1 MRSGMPA
8 LVLAFLVTVA
18 PHAGAAV
25 FLVDST
31 ADEVDANPG
40 NGICATLAG
49 ACTLRA
55 AVQEANALAG
65 SDTIVLPAGTFL
77 LTRAGAGEEFAMTG
91 DLDVTDDLTIEGA
104 GAGLTTIDGNG
115 IDRVLHVRFSEG
127 KHPDLT
133 LRDVKISGGQ
143 VTDVPGAGLYFAS
156 SGIALLERTEF
167 TDNHVLGTASSA
179 VGGGISHNAGG
190 ALTVRASRLAGNSA
204 DRGGALFSN
213 SFLVV
218 EDSTI
223 ADNDAR
229 AGSALV
235 SFGSAILRRSV
246 VSGNEATGNYT
257 ISASTANLSIED
269 ATLSSNIDPAATVT
283 VSEAMLTLRNV
294 TVANNDS
301 FSAVDGFVDGTV
313 QIINSIVYNPMTVQ
327 ECMASAGGQVASLG
341 YTLDRDGTCA
351 TGAVGDLPSTDPLL
365 GPLADNGGPTDTHLL
380 LAGSPAIDAGDNFSC
395 TLQDQRGVA
404 RPQDGDGDG
413 MAHCDLGAVEVP
425 EPGGAALGL
434 AAMAAVAACA
444 RRRGRRVRGA

>member
-1 MRSGMPA
+1 MRHRTASI
-8 LVLAFLVTVA
+8 VLGFLMA
-18 PHAGAAV
+18 AGSPAGAAI

-31 ADEVDANPG
+31 ADEVDATPG
-40 NGICATLAG
+40 NGSCATLAG
-49 ACTLRA
+49 TCTLRA

-65 SDTIVLPAGTFL
+65 PDTIVLPAGVFV
-77 LTRAGAGEEFAMTG
+77 LTRAGDEEDFAETG
-91 DLDVTDDLTIEGA
+91 DLDVRDDLTIEGA

-115 IDRVLHVRFSEG
+115 IDRVLHVRLSDGE
-127 KHPDLT
+127 HPDLT
-133 LRDVKISGGQ
+133 LRDVTITGGQ
-143 VTDVPGAGLYFAS
+143 VTDVPGGGLYFAS
-156 SGIALLERTEF
+156 AGIALVERTEF
-167 TDNHVLGTASSA
+167 TGNHVLGTTSSA
-179 VGGGISHNAGG
+179 VGGAISSNAGG
-190 ALTVRASRLAGNSA
+190 NLTVRESRLAGNSA

-213 SFLVV
+213 SFLLV

-257 ISASTANLSIED
+257 ISASTANLDIED
-269 ATLSSNIDPAATVT
+269 ATLSSNIDPFTIVSVDGAT
-283 VSEAMLTLRNV
+283 LTIRNV
-294 TVANNDS
+294 TIANNDS
-301 FSAVDGFVDGTV
+301 FSAVDGFVAGTV
-313 QIINSIVYNPMTVQ
+313 QIINSIVYNPLTVE
-327 ECMASAGGQVASLG
+327 ECTASAGGQVVSLG

-351 TGAVGDLPSTDPLL
+351 TGAAGDLPSTDPLL
-365 GPLADNGGPTDTHLL
+365 GPLADNGGPTHTHLL

-444 RRRGRRVRGA
+444 RRRRRVRGA

>member
-1 MRSGMPA
+1 MPA
-8 LVLAFLVTVA
+8 LVLLLGVTVA
-18 PHAGAAV
+18 SHAGAATFV
-25 FLVDST
+25 VDST
-31 ADEVDANPG
+31 ADEVDTTPG

-49 ACTLRA
+49 TCTLRA

-65 SDTIVLPAGTFL
+65 PDTIVLPGGLFL
-77 LTRAGAGEEFAMTG
+77 LTRAGNAEEFAATG

-104 GAGLTTIDGNG
+104 GTASTTIDGGG
-115 IDRVLHVRFSEG
+115 IDRVLHVRFSDG
-127 KHPDLT
+127 KNPGLT
-133 LRDVKISGGQ
+133 LRDVTIAGGQ
-143 VTDVPGAGLYFAS
+143 VTDAPGGGLYFAS
-156 SGIALLERTEF
+156 AGIALVERTEF
-167 TDNHVLGTASSA
+167 TGNHVLGEESSA
-179 VGGGISHNAGG
+179 VGGAISSNAGG
-190 ALTVRASRLAGNSA
+190 NLTVRESRLAGNSA

-213 SFLVV
+213 SFLLV

-229 AGSALV
+229 ASSALD

-257 ISASTANLSIED
+257 ISASTANLTIED
-269 ATLSSNIDPAATVT
+269 ATLSSNIDPFTIVS
-283 VSEAMLTLRNV
+283 VSEATGTLRNV
-294 TVANNDS
+294 TIANNDS

-313 QIINSIVYNPMTVQ
+313 QILNSIVYNPLAVQ
-327 ECMASAGGQVASLG
+327 ECTASTGGQVVSLG

-351 TGAVGDLPSTDPLL
+351 TGALGDLPSTDPLL
-365 GPLADNGGPTDTHLL
+365 GPLADNGGPTHTHLL
-380 LAGSPAIDAGDNFSC
+380 LAGSPAIDAGDDLSC

-425 EPGGAALGL
+425 EPRGAALGL

-444 RRRGRRVRGA
+444 RRRRRVPGA